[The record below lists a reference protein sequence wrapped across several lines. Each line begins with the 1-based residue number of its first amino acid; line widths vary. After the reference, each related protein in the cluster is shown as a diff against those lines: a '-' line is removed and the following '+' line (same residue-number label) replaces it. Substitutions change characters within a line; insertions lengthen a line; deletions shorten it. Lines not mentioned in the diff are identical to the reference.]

1 VKPLEQRNPFL
12 ERRFT
17 RESVVLSASV
27 EADGVRASHRGY
39 DTGVTIDPSNDP
51 CITRIANE
59 DVTGAVKRDPCR
71 IVEHG
76 LRGRS
81 AVAAIAC
88 LPGAGN
94 DRHRA
99 VSVVNAP
106 NNVMCRFGC
115 IDVPPSVRRDGFG
128 LSSLRADAAC
138 EGSDGLRLGGGAR
151 SRLVATRKRL
161 AT

>member
-39 DTGVTIDPSNDP
+39 DTGVTIDPPNDP

-71 IVEHG
+71 IVEMFPH
-76 LRGRS
+76 RS
-81 AVAAIAC
+81 AAMASAC
-88 LPGAGN
+88 LPCAPTPPAKVVMVCAWAGVR
-94 DRHRA
+94 DR
-99 VSVVNAP
+99 
-106 NNVMCRFGC
+106 
-115 IDVPPSVRRDGFG
+115 D
-128 LSSLRADAAC
+128 
-138 EGSDGLRLGGGAR
+138 
-151 SRLVATRKRL
+151 
-161 AT
+161 

>member
-27 EADGVRASHRGY
+27 EAVI

-71 IVEHG
+71 IVEMFPH
-76 LRGRS
+76 RS
-81 AVAAIAC
+81 AAMASAC
-88 LPGAGN
+88 LPCAPTPPAKVVMVCAWAGVR
-94 DRHRA
+94 DR
-99 VSVVNAP
+99 
-106 NNVMCRFGC
+106 
-115 IDVPPSVRRDGFG
+115 D
-128 LSSLRADAAC
+128 
-138 EGSDGLRLGGGAR
+138 
-151 SRLVATRKRL
+151 
-161 AT
+161 